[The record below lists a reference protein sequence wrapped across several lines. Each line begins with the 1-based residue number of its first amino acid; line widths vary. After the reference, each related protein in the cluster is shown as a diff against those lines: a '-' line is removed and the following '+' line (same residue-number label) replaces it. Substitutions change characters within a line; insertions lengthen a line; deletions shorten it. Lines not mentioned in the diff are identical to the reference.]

1 MRYTLVPSLLLL
13 ALAAHAAEQAPAPGP
28 VPAAPAAEGAP
39 VPVPQPVAPA
49 ETPSNWKNEG
59 RIGAF
64 FNSTTTSNADV
75 SLDPT
80 IGGASRSTAML
91 GTLDY
96 KALWEEGT
104 NSMDHIVK
112 ARYGRVRTNDQA
124 WTENEDEARYDGVLR
139 HTVKEPNFVYLSWGL
154 ESVWTGPY
162 QNAPAL
168 PPTNGNNNFDPLL
181 AKVGGGFGQK
191 YANWIPEDKFEWRL
205 GARAQKRWGS
215 QIQESQRGIET
226 GIEAFMRYEGTPTN
240 YNKDLK
246 YFAQYEGFSE
256 FNDLQHI
263 TNLITAGL
271 TFQLSKYIN
280 LELALR
286 GYYETRPKEDRDD
299 KLLAGYNVWSIKQDT
314 LIGVVY
320 GF

>member
-1 MRYTLVPSLLLL
+1 MRYTLVPGLLLL
-13 ALAAHAAEQAPAPGP
+13 IIAAHAEDQAPAPGA
-28 VPAAPAAEGAP
+28 VPAVPAAEGAP
-39 VPVPQPVAPA
+39 APVPNPVAPA
-49 ETPSNWKNEG
+49 PAPSNWKLEG
-59 RIGAF
+59 RLGAF
-64 FNSTTTSNADV
+64 FNNTTTNNADV
-75 SLDPT
+75 SRDPT
-80 IGGASRSTAML
+80 IGGASRSTALL

-96 KALWEEGT
+96 KALWAEGD

-112 ARYGRVRTNDQA
+112 GRYGRVRTNDQD

-139 HTVKEPNFVYLSWGL
+139 HAVKEPNFVYLAWGL

-162 QNAPAL
+162 RNNAAL
-168 PPTNGNNNFDPLL
+168 PPTNSRNSFDPLL
-181 AKVGGGFGQK
+181 ARVSAGFGQK
-191 YANWIPEDKFEWRL
+191 YANWVPEDKFEWRL

-215 QIQESQRGIET
+215 LIREDERGIQT
-226 GIEAFMRYEGTPTN
+226 GIEAFMRYEGTPTT
-240 YNKDLK
+240 YQKDLK

-256 FNDLQHI
+256 FNDVQHI

-299 KLLAGYNVWSIKQDT
+299 RLLAGYSVWSIKQDT

-320 GF
+320 AF